1 MIMLWW
7 IGCILN
13 ISLTLFWGSMSIGGG
28 GFPWD
33 AAVFGVLSL
42 AGFARL
48 YPMARSYDEA
58 GRR

>member
-1 MIMLWW
+1 MVVIWW
-7 IGCILN
+7 IGCVLN
-13 ISLTLFWGSMSIGGG
+13 LGITVFWISISSGDG

-33 AAVFGVLSL
+33 AAIFGVLSL